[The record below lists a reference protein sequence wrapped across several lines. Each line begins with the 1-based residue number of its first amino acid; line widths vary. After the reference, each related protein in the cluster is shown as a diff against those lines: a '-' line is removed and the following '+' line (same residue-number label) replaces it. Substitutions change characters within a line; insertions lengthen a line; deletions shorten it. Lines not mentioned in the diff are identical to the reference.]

1 MKFEDM
7 NSDND
12 KRDAPPPKPSKSDK
26 SNGGAEPQA
35 VKDQVMILRTE
46 VRQVDKT
53 VDGLVVKVD
62 ANRKEAKDDFKTLLA
77 MMTAN
82 REEFLAMMAAN
93 REEFLAG
100 QKETNA
106 RMDAM
111 REEFLAGQKE
121 TNARMDA
128 MREEFLAG
136 QKETNARMDAM
147 REEFLAMMAAM
158 REEFLAGQ
166 KETNAR
172 MDAGQKETNAR
183 MDANQRETNAR
194 MDANQRETNARI
206 DANRKE
212 IFKVQLL
219 GAVILAVLLMS
230 SPLAGKVLGKF
241 GLAAT
246 PSAVRQDVAP
256 PRAEGLAAKAA
267 VSAEARISPAKRGR
281 SLPPPQRG
289 EMSSRSDDRGGSRR
303 RQTPRGRGAGNDR
316 GGH

>member
-128 MREEFLAG
+128 MREEFLA
-136 QKETNARMDAM
+136 
-147 REEFLAMMAAM
+147 MMAAM
-158 REEFLAGQ
+158 REEFL
-166 KETNAR
+166 
-172 MDAGQKETNAR
+172 AGQKETNAR